1 MAKTIEKKTGVPR
14 EEDRGSPMVSITYDG
29 TSTHVNDAIVPY
41 LTYLKTVN
49 P

>member
-1 MAKTIEKKTGVPR
+1 
-14 EEDRGSPMVSITYDG
+14 MVSITYDG